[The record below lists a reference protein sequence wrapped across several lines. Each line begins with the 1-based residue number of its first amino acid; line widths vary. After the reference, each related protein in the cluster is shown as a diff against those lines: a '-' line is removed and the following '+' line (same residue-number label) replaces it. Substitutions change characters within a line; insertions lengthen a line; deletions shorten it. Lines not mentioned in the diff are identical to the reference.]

1 MNEYDKQLIN
11 YWSLKHFFN
20 AEQDRYKEKKLICNS
35 FARTNSFGFNQESL
49 FIYLFSDVYNRYLKM
64 NGYNVLYTTG
74 LNNSAYSAISFA
86 KNHSL
91 DYQEVPLNFKS
102 NLDDLG
108 IGYDSNYFYKTTDNK
123 LLLELDNFFKD
134 EYMNH
139 IKYVSKEV
147 YANKEKNRYYND
159 FEINFSFGHAYS
171 KYSGEELFLTKAN
184 VFVLDFSEFEDDIRN
199 NISNLKIDDKYKE
212 ELLHTLGDYQTLTIP
227 FKINDNLNLDIELL
241 EPELMSGIS
250 FIALNPLKMDVLKYV
265 SNEEYDEVYKYMQN
279 GYSAGKFTG
288 FMAKNPINYHDICLI
303 VSYTFDE
310 AIHVGIPAKSNA
322 DFEFAKEFGLDT
334 IELFRG
340 DQLINSDFLD
350 GLNQE
355 KAKEKILEESRME
368 DFGIIKHHFKIHDLI
383 ISNSDNI
390 GTPIPFEV
398 IDDGFNY
405 KVVDSKYFPLVQNK
419 FLKVLYGLTPE
430 KNIELINHTFNSI
443 YQTSV
448 IKNYLDN
455 KNIYFESD
463 EFVNHVIDII
473 YEEELAQAILFPLIF
488 KLVSGKTIVNHD
500 YIILKD
506 SYPDQDFIQENNNLN
521 ISFVSD
527 SLGKY
532 STDAIRLYTLKKS
545 RDKNFE
551 EIFFKLNKAEQFLA
565 ELGQKFSEGFVDNN
579 YNLDNEIYQLVNEI
593 NRNIKENKLED
604 YAANIEFFFYKTLKN
619 KKWTEDEALIY
630 LKLLSPICPFICEK
644 LFKEIYNSENL
655 LFEEWPTY

>member
-1 MNEYDKQLIN
+1 MNEFDKQLIN

-86 KNHSL
+86 RNHSL

-279 GYSAGKFTG
+279 GYSTGKFTG

-355 KAKEKILEESRME
+355 KAKEKIL
-368 DFGIIKHHFKIHDLI
+368 
-383 ISNSDNI
+383 
-390 GTPIPFEV
+390 V
-398 IDDGFNY
+398 
-405 KVVDSKYFPLVQNK
+405 
-419 FLKVLYGLTPE
+419 
-430 KNIELINHTFNSI
+430 
-443 YQTSV
+443 
-448 IKNYLDN
+448 
-455 KNIYFESD
+455 
-463 EFVNHVIDII
+463 
-473 YEEELAQAILFPLIF
+473 
-488 KLVSGKTIVNHD
+488 
-500 YIILKD
+500 
-506 SYPDQDFIQENNNLN
+506 
-521 ISFVSD
+521 
-527 SLGKY
+527 
-532 STDAIRLYTLKKS
+532 
-545 RDKNFE
+545 
-551 EIFFKLNKAEQFLA
+551 
-565 ELGQKFSEGFVDNN
+565 
-579 YNLDNEIYQLVNEI
+579 
-593 NRNIKENKLED
+593 
-604 YAANIEFFFYKTLKN
+604 
-619 KKWTEDEALIY
+619 
-630 LKLLSPICPFICEK
+630 
-644 LFKEIYNSENL
+644 
-655 LFEEWPTY
+655 